1 MIIMIIKAMIIMI
14 IKAMIIIITKE
25 MIIMIIKE
33 MIILIIIIQT
43 DSITNTTPQLG
54 LSVCHLM
61 VIGSNL
67 TNSNPR
73 QSRRTNMD
81 LI

>member
-1 MIIMIIKAMIIMI
+1 MM
-14 IKAMIIIITKE
+14 
-25 MIIMIIKE
+25 
-33 MIILIIIIQT
+33 ILIIIIQT
-43 DSITNTTPQLG
+43 DNITNTTPQLG